1 MTKHILYKTQFVLS
15 FSILLLFAVMLILF
29 QPAFSYTQA
38 TEWSRNPNTIK
49 DVGLI
54 HTGVSKNQQFH
65 FLVDKAMDEQ
75 SESFGI
81 FAIPKKQ
88 NREIVDVQYYYPP
101 PYYSPPPLSP
111 SPPSYYLNDNFVL
124 TVRLILEDDDTR
136 DTVADFYVY
145 AGGEQKYIDSGD
157 EFKDD
162 GKAKVTF
169 VLDRDALNNRE
180 EATIE
185 TTDGSWSQ
193 TWYYY
198 TSNSNEATI
207 NQRFN

>member
-1 MTKHILYKTQFVLS
+1 M
-15 FSILLLFAVMLILF
+15 
-29 QPAFSYTQA
+29 
-38 TEWSRNPNTIK
+38 
-49 DVGLI
+49 
-54 HTGVSKNQQFH
+54 NQQFH
-65 FLVDKAMDEQ
+65 LLVDKAMDEQ

-81 FAIPKKQ
+81 FALPKKQ
-88 NREIVDVQYYYPP
+88 NSGIVDVQYYYPP
-101 PYYSPPPLSP
+101 SYYLPPPLP
-111 SPPSYYLNDNFVL
+111 PRPPSYYLNDNFVL

-145 AGGEQKYIDSGD
+145 AGGEQKYIEGD

-169 VLDRDALNNRE
+169 VLDRDKLNNRE

-207 NQRFN
+207 SQRFN

>member
-1 MTKHILYKTQFVLS
+1 MMTSRLVL
-15 FSILLLFAVMLILF
+15 FCSILLLFAAVMFVIF
-29 QPAFSYTQA
+29 QPAFSYTHES
-38 TEWSRNPNTIK
+38 EWSNNLAKINDLKQTHIELP
-49 DVGLI
+49 
-54 HTGVSKNQQFH
+54 KNQQFYL
-65 FLVDKAMDEQ
+65 LVDNTMDEWKK
-75 SESFGI
+75 SLEI
-81 FAIPKKQ
+81 FVFPKIQ
-88 NREIVDVQYYYPP
+88 NSKIFDVQYYYPP
-101 PYYSPPPLSP
+101 PYYLPPP
-111 SPPSYYLNDNFVL
+111 PPSYYLNNNFVL

-136 DTVADFYVY
+136 DTVADFYVS
-145 AGGEQKYIDSGD
+145 AGGEQKYIDSV

-169 VLDRDALNNRE
+169 VLDRDKLNNRE

-185 TTDGSWSQ
+185 TPDGSWSQ

>member
-1 MTKHILYKTQFVLS
+1 MLS
-15 FSILLLFAVMLILF
+15 FTSVLLFYL
-29 QPAFSYTQA
+29 QPPAFSYTHE
-38 TEWSRNPNTIK
+38 TEWSSNPNTINE
-49 DVGLI
+49 VGLTY
-54 HTGVSKNQQFH
+54 TGVSKNQQFH
-65 FLVDKAMDEQ
+65 LLVDKAMDEL

-81 FAIPKKQ
+81 FALSKKQ
-88 NREIVDVQYYYPP
+88 NSGIVDVQYYYPP
-101 PYYSPPPLSP
+101 PYYLPPPLP
-111 SPPSYYLNDNFVL
+111 PGPPSYYLNDNFVL

-145 AGGEQKYIDSGD
+145 AGGEQKYIASD

-169 VLDRDALNNRE
+169 VLDRDKLNNRE

-198 TSNSNEATI
+198 TLNSNEATI